1 MSRNLEKPSPVQ
13 FVTAG
18 PADENRRLDNYLMA
32 RLKGLPRTRIY
43 QMLRR
48 GEVRV
53 NKGRVKQNYRLQQ
66 GDIIRIPP
74 VSLEAPTERG
84 KPPGYLLEMVKK
96 ATLHEDQ
103 DLLVLNKPSGLVVH
117 GGSGRT
123 FGVIELLRYLR
134 PDAQDLQ
141 LVHRLDQDTSG
152 CLLLCKSAPRLKML
166 QDEFR
171 EGRVIK
177 KYLALL
183 SGSMGKKK
191 VDVSAPLKKNVL
203 SSGERIVR
211 VDESGKSAMSTFTR
225 RRNFNSSCLAEVL
238 IATGRT
244 HQIRVHA
251 KHIGHPV
258 AGDEKYGDE
267 NFNAGLRKRG
277 LKRLFLHASELT
289 LMPGNNEEL
298 LIKAPLPVD
307 LEDFLKKHE

>member
-53 NKGRVKQNYRLQQ
+53 NKGRAKQNYRLQQ

-74 VSLEAPTERG
+74 VVLEAPADRG
-84 KPPGYLLEMVKK
+84 RPPRYLLEMVEK
-96 ATLHEDQ
+96 ATLYEDQ
-103 DLLVLNKPSGLVVH
+103 DLLLLNKPSGLVVH

-123 FGVIELLRYLR
+123 FGVIELLRHLR
-134 PDAQDLQ
+134 PGAENLQ

-152 CLLLCKSAPRLKML
+152 CLLLCKSVPRLKML
-166 QDEFR
+166 QDDFR
-171 EGRVIK
+171 EGRVTK

-183 SGSMGKKK
+183 RGNPGKKP

-203 SSGERIVR
+203 SSGERVVK
-211 VDESGKSAMSTFTR
+211 VDDSGKSAMSTFSR
-225 RRNFNSSCLAEVL
+225 RRAFSSSCLAEVL

-251 KHIGHPV
+251 SHIGHPV

-267 NFNAGLRKRG
+267 NFNSALRKRG

-289 LMPGNNEEL
+289 LMPGSRQEL
-298 LIKAPLPVD
+298 QIKAPLPAD
-307 LEDFLKKHE
+307 LEEFLKSHE